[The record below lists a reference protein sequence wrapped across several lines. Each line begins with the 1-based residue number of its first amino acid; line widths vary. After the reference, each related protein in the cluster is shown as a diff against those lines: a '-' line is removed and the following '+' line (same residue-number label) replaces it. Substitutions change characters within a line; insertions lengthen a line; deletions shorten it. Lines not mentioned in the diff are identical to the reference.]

1 MDTDPRADRPW
12 AVVTGGSRGIGRAAA
27 LQLAEGGWNVAFTF
41 LRDREAAASTEAR
54 LILNGAE
61 VLALMSDVTRE
72 ADRTEF
78 LAALA
83 ERTAA
88 VTGIVHAAALGAPSP
103 ALEMRP
109 GRWRMTWD
117 SHVAGFLDLIS
128 LLRSMLRPNSSI
140 VALSSSGAH
149 RVLPGYAPIG
159 ASKAALEAFVRYL
172 AAELEPEGIRVNA
185 VSPGPVETRSLRA
198 FPFYG
203 ELEAEARKRPP
214 GRLGTPEDIAPVIA
228 FLLGPDSAWIRGQV
242 LVADGGFG
250 LF

>member
-1 MDTDPRADRPW
+1 MDTDTPTDRPW
-12 AVVTGGSRGIGRAAA
+12 AVVTGGSRGIGRATALRLAA
-27 LQLAEGGWNVAFTF
+27 DGWNVAFTF
-41 LRDREAAASTEAR
+41 LRDREAAAEAEGL
-54 LILNGAE
+54 LIASGAD

-72 ADRTEF
+72 ADRADF

-83 ERTAA
+83 ERTAV

-117 SHVAGFLDLIS
+117 SHVSGFLDLIS
-128 LLRSMLRPNSSI
+128 LLRPMMEPNSSI
-140 VALSSSGAH
+140 VALSSAGAH

-172 AAELEPEGIRVNA
+172 AAEREPAGIRVNT
-185 VSPGPVETRSLRA
+185 VSPGPVDTRSLRA
-198 FPFYG
+198 FPFFE
-203 ELEAEARKRPP
+203 ELEAEARRRPP
-214 GRLGTPEDIAPVIA
+214 GRLGRPEDVAPVIA
-228 FLLGPDSAWIRGQV
+228 FLLGPDSAWIRGQI

-250 LF
+250 LC